1 MISNSECDRCH
12 YRENGLKCVNQST
25 KDLSQCLKDDDST
38 FYQNQVNKHSQM
50 KLKII
55 ADSLNLYEFIMTK
68 AKQNKIK
75 QNKTKQ
81 NSTKTYQNRTKT
93 YQNRRRRYYCYAVLT
108 VYRSKVLESRYGIL
122 CTRTSTSSSDCQAQ
136 D

>member
-12 YRENGLKCVNQST
+12 YRENGLKCVKQST

-81 NSTKTYQNRTKT
+81 HKNISKQNE
-93 YQNRRRRYYCYAVLT
+93 NV
-108 VYRSKVLESRYGIL
+108 SKQE
-122 CTRTSTSSSDCQAQ
+122 T
-136 D
+136 

>member
-1 MISNSECDRCH
+1 M
-12 YRENGLKCVNQST
+12 NQST

-81 NSTKTYQNRTKT
+81 TKTAQNHIKT
-93 YQNRRRRYYCYAVLT
+93 ERKRIKTGDVGTTAMPCLPYTGVKSLKAATGYYVHVRVHPVLT
-108 VYRSKVLESRYGIL
+108 VKLRISNHLH
-122 CTRTSTSSSDCQAQ
+122 
-136 D
+136 